1 MSVRQNTVGSS
12 YKPAVMWSFTVGFSL
27 APANHFVI
35 FKLITGS
42 ESTSLSVLTNPAVM
56 CPKYS
61 ESRCKDVGGNK
72 QVPKKVITA
81 IRILGGG
88 QKLFGEVGRLYIYL

>member
-1 MSVRQNTVGSS
+1 MYV
-12 YKPAVMWSFTVGFSL
+12 
-27 APANHFVI
+27 
-35 FKLITGS
+35 
-42 ESTSLSVLTNPAVM
+42 

-61 ESRCKDVGGNK
+61 ESRCKDVGGHK

>member
-1 MSVRQNTVGSS
+1 MYV
-12 YKPAVMWSFTVGFSL
+12 
-27 APANHFVI
+27 
-35 FKLITGS
+35 
-42 ESTSLSVLTNPAVM
+42 

>member
-1 MSVRQNTVGSS
+1 MYV
-12 YKPAVMWSFTVGFSL
+12 
-27 APANHFVI
+27 
-35 FKLITGS
+35 
-42 ESTSLSVLTNPAVM
+42 

-81 IRILGGG
+81 IRILEGG
-88 QKLFGEVGRLYIYL
+88 QKLFGEAGRLYAYEPASALITINRGGARCLPLLID

>member
-1 MSVRQNTVGSS
+1 MCARIIVCCFQKDCATMYV
-12 YKPAVMWSFTVGFSL
+12 
-27 APANHFVI
+27 
-35 FKLITGS
+35 
-42 ESTSLSVLTNPAVM
+42 

-61 ESRCKDVGGNK
+61 ESRCKDVGGHK
-72 QVPKKVITA
+72 QVPKKVIIA